1 MKKILFILLIA
12 AFIMAMAGCAPAA
25 TTQPP
30 VSTQAPAPTTA
41 VSTAAEAPNP
51 TATAQQPVSTQAPAP
66 TTAVSTAAEAPSP
79 MGPVTIQVSGWTYD
93 TASVQANI
101 AKYETWVKT
110 QASQPIDV
118 TVNWTD
124 ADYDNYNTF
133 VTTIFSGGDSR
144 DVLYSSDQWLAQ
156 WADAGWVVPLEDYW
170 PDVTKYKADISPF
183 SLSALT
189 YKGKLYGLPYYTDTM
204 YFVYNKQMLQ
214 EAGITAPPTTW
225 DEVTQDAKLIKSKG
239 ITDTPF
245 EVGLE
250 PGSWFDEAFYAMV
263 YSDGGHMF
271 DENNQPVFETD
282 KGPAFDMLEWL
293 AKGINDDQIIPKKVL
308 QEEAPDVQA
317 DFQNGNVAFAII
329 AGYMMKEL
337 NTPGVSKIAG
347 SAAISMMPGTT
358 HQTEGYTRM
367 YLLGKSAV
375 TDPAKLQAA
384 IDLINFWG
392 GQTTVDGVTSYY
404 IAKKW
409 AVNNGLGFSIN
420 SLWQD
425 ADVNKAF
432 ASMADTTVMQKQ
444 KNLAL
449 SKEGMTA
456 PWFAEWISYARAE
469 VPKALLR
476 QESTS
481 TALENIKK
489 QWMSLSN
496 Q

>member
-1 MKKILFILLIA
+1 MKKILFNMLIA
-12 AFIMAMAGCAPAA
+12 VFIVAMAGCAPAA
-25 TTQPP
+25 TAQPP

-41 VSTAAEAPNP
+41 VSTAAEAPSP
-51 TATAQQPVSTQAPAP
+51 TAIAQQPVSTQAPAP

-101 AKYETWVKT
+101 AKYESWVKT
-110 QASQPIDV
+110 QASPPIDV

-124 ADYDNYNTF
+124 NDYDSYDTF
-133 VTTIFSGGDSR
+133 ITTIFSGGDSR
-144 DVLYSSDQWLAQ
+144 DVLYGSDQWLAK

-204 YFVYNKQMLQ
+204 YFVYNKLMFQQ
-214 EAGITAPPTTW
+214 AGIATAPTTW
-225 DEVTQDAKLIKSKG
+225 DEVAQDAKLIKSKG
-239 ITDTPF
+239 ICDTPF

-250 PGSWFDEAFYAMV
+250 PGSWFDEDFYAMV

-271 DENNQPVFETD
+271 DANNQPVFDTS
-282 KGPAFDMLEWL
+282 KGPVYDMLEWL
-293 AKGINDDQIIPKKVL
+293 AKGINDDQIIPQKVL
-308 QEEAPDVQA
+308 QEEAPDVQV
-317 DFQNGNVAFAII
+317 DFQNGNTAMVIVP
-329 AGYMMKEL
+329 GYMMLEF
-337 NTPGVSKIAG
+337 NTPGISKVAG
-347 SAAISMMPGTT
+347 YAALSIMPGAT

-367 YLLGKSAV
+367 YLMGKSAV
-375 TDPAKLQAA
+375 TDKTKLQAA

-392 GQTTVDGVTSYY
+392 GKTTLDGVTTYQ

-425 ADVNKAF
+425 PDVAKTFSEMADV
-432 ASMADTTVMQKQ
+432 SLLQKQ
-444 KNLAL
+444 KNMAL

-456 PWFAEWISYARAE
+456 PWFAEWITYVRAE

-476 QESTS
+476 QESS
-481 TALENIKK
+481 ATALQNIKQ
-489 QWMSLSN
+489 QWVSLSN